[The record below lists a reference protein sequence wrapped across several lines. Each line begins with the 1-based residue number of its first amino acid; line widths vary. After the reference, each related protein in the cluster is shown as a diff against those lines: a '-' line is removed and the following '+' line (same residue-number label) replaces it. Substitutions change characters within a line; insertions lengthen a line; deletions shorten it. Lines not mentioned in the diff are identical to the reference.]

1 MKSHLRYIKIL
12 SISIAAVFIM
22 SFLCMGKAS
31 AAYNYQK
38 PGQQIT
44 GLVTDTTGTPL
55 AGVSVYAKD
64 DSRHGTITDPNGKFV
79 LTISQ
84 GSIIVFNMTGYD
96 SQQLQVTDSSNYHI
110 VLRASTNDLQDAV
123 VIAFG
128 KEKRADVV
136 GSVVSVN
143 PADLK
148 VPASNLTTALAGKI
162 PGMIAF
168 QRSGEP
174 GADNANFFVR
184 GVSTFGTASSP
195 LILIDGV
202 ESSTTDLA
210 RLQVDDIASFSV
222 LKDATAT
229 ALYGSR
235 AANGVLLI
243 ATKQGKAGTVRINFR
258 AENSVSAPTSNVEF
272 ADPITYMNLANEAAL
287 TRDPLAPPP
296 YTEEK
301 IDNTISGVNPY
312 VYPTND
318 WRKLMFKDQTTT
330 QRFNLSLSG
339 GGGVAQYYV
348 SGSYNKDNGLMKVD
362 KRNNF
367 NSNISL
373 NSYSLRSNIDVN
385 VTKTTKLTLRLSG
398 SFDDYNGPVG
408 GSEGVSVGTALYNE
422 VVHTNPVLFP
432 AYYPVDSAHSYVK
445 HILFGNY
452 GNGGYLNPYADIV
465 KGYQQYSRTQ
475 LQSQLEFNQDF
486 DFLVKG
492 LSFNA
497 MLNIGRYSYF
507 DVSRQYNPF
516 YYTLQGYNVLDNSYL
531 LTELNPT
538 TGTEYLNYSE
548 GNRSLST
555 SLYLQTR
562 VNYTHS
568 FNGKHNINGMLVY
581 MVENRLNANAGSLQ
595 LSLPYRNLGLSGRFT
610 YDYDKRYYLEFNFGY
625 NGSERFDQNHR
636 FGFFPSAGAAWTVS
650 NEAFF
655 EPLKD
660 VVTNLKL
667 RATYG
672 LIGNDAIG
680 SGDDR
685 FFYLSNV
692 NMNDDQKGATFG
704 TDLAHSLNG
713 ISISRYADPNI
724 TWETSTQKNFAMDL
738 SLFGSVDITA
748 EYYTQKRKNIL
759 MNRTVPVESGFS
771 APIRANV
778 GEAEGSGVDLSLNY
792 KQSFNNSLWAS
803 VMANFT
809 YATSKYTKYEEPKYA
824 EAYRSVI
831 GRYINQYTGYIAERL
846 FVDDQE
852 AANSPYQNFG
862 VYGGGDIKY
871 LDVNRDGKITAADQ
885 VPIGYPTTPEIIYG
899 FGFSVGYKGLDIS
912 AFFQGLAH
920 ESFMINGG
928 DTWPFA
934 GNTSNNQLLKV
945 YADSH
950 WSEANQDV
958 YALFPRLSTTANIN
972 DIQSSTWWLRNG
984 AFLRLKNVE
993 LGYSLPDKLQKRI
1006 HTSGFRLYVNASNL
1020 FTFSSFDLWDPEMGG
1035 NGLGYPV
1042 QRVFNIGLNINLN

>member
-1 MKSHLRYIKIL
+1 
-12 SISIAAVFIM
+12 
-22 SFLCMGKAS
+22 MGKAS

-748 EYYTQKRKNIL
+748 EYYTQK
-759 MNRTVPVESGFS
+759 
-771 APIRANV
+771 
-778 GEAEGSGVDLSLNY
+778 
-792 KQSFNNSLWAS
+792 
-803 VMANFT
+803 
-809 YATSKYTKYEEPKYA
+809 
-824 EAYRSVI
+824 
-831 GRYINQYTGYIAERL
+831 
-846 FVDDQE
+846 
-852 AANSPYQNFG
+852 
-862 VYGGGDIKY
+862 
-871 LDVNRDGKITAADQ
+871 GKI
-885 VPIGYPTTPEIIYG
+885 
-899 FGFSVGYKGLDIS
+899 S
-912 AFFQGLAH
+912 
-920 ESFMINGG
+920 
-928 DTWPFA
+928 
-934 GNTSNNQLLKV
+934 
-945 YADSH
+945 
-950 WSEANQDV
+950 
-958 YALFPRLSTTANIN
+958 
-972 DIQSSTWWLRNG
+972 
-984 AFLRLKNVE
+984 
-993 LGYSLPDKLQKRI
+993 
-1006 HTSGFRLYVNASNL
+1006 
-1020 FTFSSFDLWDPEMGG
+1020 
-1035 NGLGYPV
+1035 
-1042 QRVFNIGLNINLN
+1042 